1 MTLIQEKVNQAIE
14 ILKEQET
21 DMWLTFVRE
30 TSGVRDPALD
40 LLIGANDL
48 TWESALIFTRAGNR
62 IAIIGN
68 LEKDAVS
75 RLGVFDE
82 ILGYDKSVREL
93 LRETITRLNPDRIAV
108 NTSRNNVHAD
118 GLTHAMYEFLKEYL
132 AGTPYADRLV
142 SAEPIINALRGRK
155 TATELARIRKA
166 VEITDEIFK
175 KTYAFIK
182 VGMTEI
188 EVGAYM
194 HKLVREY
201 GVREHRCGAVA
212 TLAPVASKLPDSIGI
227 GLAWPAENCPAV
239 NSGPN
244 SPVGHNGPT
253 DIKIERGHIIHFD
266 FGVKYE
272 DYCSDIQH
280 VCYVL
285 REGETEVPV
294 EIQRGFI
301 TLRTAV
307 EKSREAMQVGVT
319 GNSIDTISREIL
331 TDSGYP
337 EYPYALGHQLG
348 RVAHDGGALLG
359 PLWEKYGDSPNQ
371 KLEVGQVFTI
381 EPGLAIPG
389 YGYLGLEEDVVM
401 TANGAEYIGEPQ
413 REIILIK
420 G

>member
-30 TSGVRDPALD
+30 TSGVRDPVLD

-48 TWESALIFTRAGNR
+48 TWESALILTRSGAR

-68 LEKDAVS
+68 LEKDAVG

-93 LRETITRLNPDRIAV
+93 LRNTLARINPDRIAV
-108 NTSRNNVHAD
+108 NTSKNNVHAD
-118 GLTHAMYEFLKEYL
+118 GLTHAMYEMLRDYL
-132 AGTPYADRLV
+132 SGTPYADRLI

-155 TATELARIRKA
+155 TPAEQARIKRA
-166 VEITDEIFK
+166 IEITDEIYQ
-175 KTYAFIK
+175 KTFDFIK

-188 EVGAYM
+188 EVGEYM
-194 HKLVREY
+194 HKLAREY
-201 GVREHRCGAVA
+201 GV
-212 TLAPVASKLPDSIGI
+212 

-253 DIKIERGHIIHFD
+253 DIKIERGHLIHFD

-272 DYCSDIQH
+272 DYCSDIQR
-280 VCYVL
+280 VVYVL
-285 REGETEVPV
+285 RESETEAPV
-294 EIQRGFI
+294 EVQRGFI
-301 TLRTAV
+301 TIRTAI
-307 EKSREAMQVGVT
+307 EKSREAMKVGVT
-319 GNSIDTISREIL
+319 GNSIDTISREIV

-337 EYPYALGHQLG
+337 EYNYALGHQLG

-371 KLEVGQVFTI
+371 KLEVGQIYTI
-381 EPGLAIPG
+381 EPGLAVNG

-401 TANGAEYIGEPQ
+401 TANGAEYFTEPQ
-413 REIILIK
+413 REIVLIK

>member
-1 MTLIQEKVNQAIE
+1 MTLIQEKANQAIE

-21 DMWLTFVRE
+21 DLWLTFVRE

-40 LLIGANDL
+40 FLIGANDL
-48 TWESALIFTRAGNR
+48 TWPSALILTKNGDK
-62 IAIIGN
+62 IAVIGN
-68 LEKDAVS
+68 LEKDS
-75 RLGVFDE
+75 LQRLEVYTQ
-82 ILGYDKSVREL
+82 ILGYDTAVSGL
-93 LRETITRLNPDRIAV
+93 LRDTITRLHPDRIAV

-118 GLTHAMYEFLKEYL
+118 GLTHAMYEFLREYL

-142 SAEPIINALRGRK
+142 SAEPVISALRGRK
-155 TATELARIRKA
+155 TPAEQARIRKA
-166 VEITDEIFK
+166 VEITDDIFR
-175 KTYAFIK
+175 KTFDFIK

-188 EVGAYM
+188 EIGEYM
-194 HKLVREY
+194 QRLARDY
-201 GVREHRCGAVA
+201 GVE
-212 TLAPVASKLPDSIGI
+212 
-227 GLAWPAENCPAV
+227 LAWPAENCPAV
-239 NSGPN
+239 NSGPD

-253 DIKIERGHIIHFD
+253 NIKVQSGHLIHFD

-272 DYCSDIQH
+272 DYCSDIQR

-285 REGETEVPV
+285 REGETEAPV

-301 TLRTAV
+301 TIRTAI
-307 EKSREAMQVGVT
+307 EKSREAMKVGVT
-319 GNSIDTISREIL
+319 GNSIDVISRGIV

-359 PLWEKYGDSPNQ
+359 PLWEKYGDSPRQ

-381 EPGLAIPG
+381 EPGLAVPG
-389 YGYLGLEEDVVM
+389 YGYMGLEEDVFI
-401 TANGAEYIGEPQ
+401 TERGAEYFTEPQ
-413 REIILIK
+413 KEVVLLK

>member
-1 MTLIQEKVNQAIE
+1 MSLIQEKVNQAIE
-14 ILKEQET
+14 ILKEQNT

-40 LLIGANDL
+40 FLIGANDL
-48 TWESALIFTRAGNR
+48 TWPSALILTRTGKK

-68 LEKDAVS
+68 LEKDALE
-75 RLGVFDE
+75 RLDVFNE
-82 ILGYDKSVREL
+82 ILGYDTAVSAL
-93 LRETITRLNPDRIAV
+93 LKETITRLNPARIAV

-142 SAEPIINALRGRK
+142 SAEPVISAMRGRK
-155 TATELARIRKA
+155 TPTEQNRVRKA
-166 VEITDEIFK
+166 VEITDKIFK
-175 KTYAFIK
+175 QTFVQIK

-188 EVGAYM
+188 EIGKYM
-194 HKLVREY
+194 HNLAREY
-201 GVREHRCGAVA
+201 NVE
-212 TLAPVASKLPDSIGI
+212 
-227 GLAWPAENCPAV
+227 LAWPAENCPAV

-253 DIKIERGHIIHFD
+253 NIKIERGHIIHFD
-266 FGVKYE
+266 FGVKHE

-285 REGETEVPV
+285 REGETKAPAEV
-294 EIQRGFI
+294 QRGFDTI
-301 TLRTAV
+301 RTAV
-307 EKSREAMQVGVT
+307 EKSREAMQAGVQGKT
-319 GNSIDTISREIL
+319 IDAISRQIVTEA
-331 TDSGYP
+331 GYP
-337 EYPYALGHQLG
+337 EFKYALGHQLG

-371 KLEVGQVFTI
+371 KLEVGQIFTI
-381 EPGLAIPG
+381 EPGLAVDG
-389 YGYLGLEEDVVM
+389 YGYVGLEEDVVV
-401 TANGAEYIGEPQ
+401 TQNGAEYLGEPQ
-413 REIILIK
+413 KEIILLK